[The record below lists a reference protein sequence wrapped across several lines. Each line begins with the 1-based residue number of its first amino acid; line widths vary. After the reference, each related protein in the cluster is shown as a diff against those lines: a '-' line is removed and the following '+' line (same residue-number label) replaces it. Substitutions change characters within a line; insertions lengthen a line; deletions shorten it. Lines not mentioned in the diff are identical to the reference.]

1 LRFLRRR
8 GILSG
13 IETAEPS
20 TPNIPEPT
28 ERVVRTLDT
37 AMRLFDRHVRTC
49 PSHGNQR
56 LHLRG
61 MVGVLLAAAFEPAV
75 RSLRTIDD
83 LSLHPKVQ
91 ALSGVGRV
99 ARSTL
104 SDAMAKFDPRALTPM
119 MAALRKQLPQLDR
132 LDADTADLTRR
143 IVAADGS
150 WFNLAGEVA
159 HALQCRRGN
168 AGRQCRVRVNLQL
181 DVDAFCP
188 TGLDVSGQGDGSE
201 ADAFIRSIQPGCIY
215 LADRNFVHFGFI
227 NAVLAKEANLVLRM
241 KKGVNFD
248 VRRTNSLTAKDLEH
262 NVLRDE
268 VGVLPGPK
276 SDGNADARSCSS
288 RPPTRTLRRVTVWDR
303 KNQCEV
309 VLLTDLLDVPAYV
322 IGVLYRLRWQ
332 IELFLR
338 WLKVL
343 AGFEHLVN
351 QSPRGITMQFYIAV
365 LMTLLIH
372 LQTGMR
378 VSKYGL
384 LWASWLAAERA
395 SPEAMALAMARHENE
410 RANAARRRAAKKQT
424 V

>member
-1 LRFLRRR
+1 MLTA
-8 GILSG
+8 
-13 IETAEPS
+13 IETMDPS
-20 TPNIPEPT
+20 RPVTPEPT
-28 ERVVRTLDT
+28 RRVMRTLET
-37 AMRLFDRHVRTC
+37 ALRLFDHHVLPRS
-49 PSHGNQR
+49 SHGNER

-83 LSLHPKVQ
+83 LSLHAKVQ
-91 ALSGVGRV
+91 AFSGVDRV

-104 SDAMAKFDPRALTPM
+104 SDAMAKFDPQE
-119 MAALRKQLPQLDR
+119 LRPLIQAIQKQLPKLDR
-132 LDADTADLTRR
+132 IDAETADLARK
-143 IVAADGS
+143 IIAADGS
-150 WFNLAGEVA
+150 WFNLAGEVT

-168 AGRQCRVRVNLQL
+168 TGRQCRVRLNLQL

-188 TGLDVSGQGDGSE
+188 ADFDVSGKSDGSE
-201 ADAFIRSIQPGCIY
+201 ANAFIRFIQPDCIY
-215 LADRNFVHFGFI
+215 LVDRNFVHFGFI
-227 NAVLAKEANLVLRM
+227 NAVLKKNSNFVLRL

-248 VRRTNSLTAKDLEH
+248 VEQTHPLTDEDRKH
-262 NVLRDE
+262 QVLRDE
-268 VGVLPGPK
+268 TGILPGPR
-276 SDGNADARSCSS
+276 SDGNADARSCTDKPPC
-288 RPPTRTLRRVTVWDR
+288 RPLRRVTVRDT

-309 VLLTDLLDVPAYV
+309 VLLTDLTDVPAYV

-343 AGFEHLVN
+343 ASFEHLMN
-351 QSPRGITMQFYIAV
+351 QSARGITMQFYVAV

-384 LWASWLAAERA
+384 LWVSWIASDRVTT
-395 SPEAMALAMARHENE
+395 EAMAEAMARHQKE
-410 RANAARRRAAKKQT
+410 RQNALCRRLAKKQAN
-424 V
+424 